1 MEYRRRGRPWV
12 GRAGKGSQ
20 LSYLNMEAAGWD
32 TIIVG
37 GGLSGAACFSSLAKD
52 RGGHLALLLEA
63 RDRFGGRSCTE
74 KVAGFSVDTGG
85 QWLGRC
91 HSTLLS
97 FCDELG
103 LTTEAQSFPS
113 CSSLD
118 EAPALI
124 EMAYYRLRPLT
135 PDASLQVAAF
145 QEKLTAEY
153 RRLESGTVEARTAS
167 GDGSSCRR
175 EILSTS

>member
-1 MEYRRRGRPWV
+1 MRCPKPGRT
-12 GRAGKGSQ
+12 GKGSE
-20 LSYLNMEAAGWD
+20 LSSLNMKAAGWD

-37 GGLSGAACFSSLAKD
+37 GGLSGTACFSSLAKD

-63 RDRFGGRSCTE
+63 RDRLGGRSCTE

-103 LTTEAQSFPS
+103 LATEAQSFPS
-113 CSSLD
+113 CSPLD
-118 EAPALI
+118 EALTL
-124 EMAYYRLRPLT
+124 MQVCKLRR
-135 PDASLQVAAF
+135 F
-145 QEKLTAEY
+145 
-153 RRLESGTVEARTAS
+153 RRS
-167 GDGSSCRR
+167 
-175 EILSTS
+175 